1 VGAYSAEQRR
11 NKLESICGVI
21 VTRRMLPQL
30 HDLVHSDAKLTQK
43 MRALILAPEM
53 HNVVRPGACPVAT
66 FGTSQK
72 VEVFAGVMSSS
83 LSVIARLA
91 AERYSSTISSN
102 AEDGWNSR

>member
-1 VGAYSAEQRR
+1 
-11 NKLESICGVI
+11 
-21 VTRRMLPQL
+21 MLPQL
-30 HDLVHSDAKLTQK
+30 HNLVRPDAKLTEK
-43 MRALILAPEM
+43 NASPDTGTRML
-53 HNVVRPGACPVAT
+53 NVVRPGACPVAT

-91 AERYSSTISSN
+91 AERYSRTISSN